1 MPIAYSY
8 IRFSTARQGAEGK
21 HSHQRQT
28 DRAEQWCSE
37 NGYTLAKESYK
48 DLGVSA
54 WHRSSKRDGLTA
66 LLDAV
71 STGKIPTG
79 SVILL
84 DSLDRLSRAGIA
96 ETRGLIQRIVSAGVS
111 LVDLMTATK
120 IDSSSLNDLTADI
133 QIGLSAWLSW
143 QESEK
148 KSQRVLAARAAAAK
162 RAKKGEQIKRR
173 LPFWL
178 SLIDGQALI
187 NDQGAVVKR
196 MVDMRLCGYGLTGI
210 AKVLNSEM
218 YQSPNNKGWSDQT
231 VRYVL
236 ENPALY
242 GCYRQKD
249 GTEIDGY
256 YPAVIT
262 KSEYLEIKPMRGK
275 RSAALAP
282 KSPINGITRCAC
294 CGRSL
299 KRVESKKNGLTFVY
313 YTCRG
318 RINGVCDLRP
328 WRDLDKHI
336 RDAVKYLSVPNRQ
349 TNDHQQVATRR
360 AEIDHRI
367 AELEAGLSR
376 GLAVTAILDA
386 ISSLQAER
394 HTLVDARQVDQQDV
408 VKLTECS
415 DPVGFNLL
423 LRKVVKSISVHKGRC
438 EIIRHDGLTI
448 NMLRG
453 GVVVGDVDRLRDHLN
468 TIGD

>member
-8 IRFSTARQGAEGK
+8 IRFSTARQGTEGK

-28 DRAEQWCSE
+28 DRAEHWCSE

-96 ETRGLIQRIVSAGVS
+96 ETRGLIQRIVTAGVS

-148 KSQRVLAARAAAAK
+148 KSQRVLAARAAAAE

-178 SLIDGQALI
+178 SLIDGQAVI
-187 NDQGAVVKR
+187 NDRGVVVKLI
-196 MVDMRLCGYGLTGI
+196 VDMRLSGYGLTGI
-210 AKVLNSEM
+210 AKALNSKL

-282 KSPINGITRCAC
+282 KSPINGLTRCAC
-294 CGRSL
+294 CGRAL
-299 KRVESKKNGLTFVY
+299 KRVETKKKGSMFVY

-328 WRDLDKHI
+328 WRDLDKHV
-336 RDAVKYLSVPNRQ
+336 RDAVRYLRVPARHTDDAKVLQ
-349 TNDHQQVATRR
+349 RR

-386 ISSLQAER
+386 ISTLQAER
-394 HTLVDARQVDQQDV
+394 HTLVDVRQVDQQDV
-408 VKLTECS
+408 LKLSECS
-415 DPVGFNLL
+415 EPIEFNLL
-423 LRKVVKSISVHKGRC
+423 LRKVVKGINVHRGRC